1 MALGDLYFDVLFRDK
16 TDQGINAIKSKLSKS
31 GVEVGTDIAKGIE
44 AQLKNIKLSGLNASN
59 LNVKATLNV
68 DKIKILTDIQDALSK
83 KQFTIDI
90 KAKSNITTNANKSA
104 LAYET
109 EAQAK
114 LINAQARLLQAQN
127 AQAVSAQKAAL
138 AQAKL
143 ATEHQKTAREANRAQ
158 IEATKLARQKQM
170 LANATN
176 RATQSARNYTN
187 ANRGVIGSLRE
198 MTGLAGKFSAIYMGG
213 QFLSSLIKIRG
224 EFEMQL
230 VSLRAILQSTER
242 ANELYGQLQRLSV
255 ISPFQFGDLVKYA
268 KQLSAYQIPT
278 QDLYDTTK
286 RLADL
291 SAGLGV
297 DMNRLILAYG
307 QVKSAAVLRGTEL
320 RQFTEAGLPMV
331 SALADKF
338 SELEGRVVATGE
350 VFDKISN
357 REVPFQMVKE
367 VLEDLTNEG
376 GIFFEMQEKQAATLK
391 GQISNLKDAY
401 AIMMN
406 EIGKSQDGL
415 LKTGVGAIR
424 WSLQNYEELL
434 NILMAVVAAY
444 GAYRIQLGYKTSIM
458 GKDTQ
463 ATLTNALA
471 EKQRQASL
479 LMQESHTRQLTT
491 QERQLIATR
500 TKLTATDYEHLVA
513 TSQLNAAQ
521 IKSLFLTGKIT
532 KAQFQ
537 QLATMAGMTPAMQ
550 AQIANLSLMGRVG
563 ERLKLSLAGVG
574 RAFKALG
581 ATMKA
586 SWPMLV
592 IGLITELIM
601 QFSRLGDEQ
610 KRINEEMVNNAKQ
623 NLADLNNFYH
633 SHSLSFGEIDVD
645 AMPTSDVAK
654 LTEKIVEKIR
664 QLAPNNSIAF
674 EAQIMMQDGDE
685 TKLKKAKEIL
695 DGIGDSMSEIGR
707 AINKI
712 KIDEDSILWGAF
724 GEGLA
729 EDAEDFSEATSALL
743 SIMEANAKQGTT
755 IADLLRVW
763 DSNRTT
769 DAFKQFGN
777 GGIYSGNNIRWT
789 VQNFNA
795 ELNEAKSEI
804 DEFYEDNIQKLDGLK
819 GEARKAA
826 IQSQISVLKEQ
837 FKSLDPTSI
846 GILVNYYES
855 KVGNFYDSLT
865 HIVDNFT
872 DNERKQIQ
880 KMKGDYAGANK
891 DTLDKIVLN
900 TKERLGLIYLDAETL
915 AKNISLL
922 EAIINVKLNIETGG
936 NLSDL
941 QKAIGANMQFFGNE
955 KSYERVQKM
964 FEGVSSYA
972 EIEKII
978 QEQYAKLKGVSD
990 AIKKQKNLNEAQQ
1003 KELQNAN
1010 ADMKTIETLA
1020 SNLGVSHIK
1029 PTTKGKKSQ
1038 VDQVAKALQ
1047 DQYKEL
1053 KKLYDEWEK
1062 LSKLVGNENAK
1073 AELAKMSGFKEL
1085 FEDANLADLINKMLT
1100 DGGDL
1105 ELVKEYLKK
1114 VKGMTSKEALS
1125 FVETLEQTLRSI
1137 QTKDLTESVE
1147 KAVERINDALDVNI
1161 KKYQEWEKYYE
1172 STGNKS
1178 IASLLAYGD
1187 ANAIIK
1193 TEVELRTEALRLM
1206 QEQMKL
1212 NAKASMQAIKGN
1224 VDLFNRP
1231 IIQASKL
1238 AEKGWENVGDGIAT
1252 VFSSQYG
1259 ILDNKGAVREI
1270 LITPILP
1277 NGDVLSEKE
1286 LEEYIHSTL
1295 EGSADILNADQKGI
1309 VIAVDVDENLGEKLH
1324 LWQEEFYSE
1333 VHSFEKIASMG
1344 AEEFHTLPEEVQKAF
1359 KEAQDAVDAEAS
1371 EINAKFIEAYI
1382 STMSIDEQVK
1392 ALEEERDKLL
1402 QSTTDATL
1410 KKSTTDY
1417 YAKKIGE
1424 LKAKALE
1431 LLPVWERIFGDS
1443 FSYGGIK
1450 EAMGYARQLIDNA
1463 TPTTKNADGTMS
1475 YMSSFI
1481 DANGVKQEVAI
1492 VSDQLKDLKKQYGE
1506 LFDSLAEKNPFK
1518 AFVASMRELTSE
1530 SRSLSNDRAWRG
1542 VLNSLSGI
1550 FKMGAELSGSMK
1562 TIFDATGLE
1571 NVGNA
1576 MNTAMI
1582 LLEGTSNIAQAYAQG
1597 DDMGA
1602 MVASA
1607 QLLANTIA
1615 DAKWR
1620 SSADEEEA
1628 IEELE
1633 GKIRGYQSAREMLEN
1648 SLRRELGIY
1657 GEDGVKSMEK
1667 YAEMVKTYEEE
1678 IAARE
1683 AQLAEEKNKKE
1694 SDQDATAI
1702 ADYEAEIDKLN
1713 ETVRYFAEDT
1723 LKDLMGIDL
1732 KEWANNFG
1740 DALVEAFASGE
1751 DAASAFDKT
1760 VADLMK
1766 NVVKNMASLYI
1777 LEPAL
1782 KELQTYLFG
1791 EDGYGG
1797 VFGSDRHFSE
1807 EDLAGMKPYLD
1818 RLEKETIP
1826 AVEDLFEAIDTAMG
1840 GVLSSSSNL
1849 EGLSGGIKS
1858 ITEDTANLLASY
1870 LNAVRA
1876 DVALIAMGSPR
1887 MTTIAEAQ
1895 LAQLNVI
1902 ATNTSRSAV
1911 AVEAINTLLK
1921 SVTTTTSSGR
1931 VLKV

>member
-1 MALGDLYFDVLFRDK
+1 MALGDLYFDVLLRDK
-16 TDQGINAIKSKLSKS
+16 TDQGINAIKSKLSKL

-44 AQLKNIKLSGLNASN
+44 AQLKNIKLSGLNAPN

-68 DKIKILTDIQDALSK
+68 DKNKILTDIQDALSK
-83 KQFTIDI
+83 KQFTIDV

-143 ATEHQKTAREANRAQ
+143 RTEQQRTTRETNRAQ
-158 IEATKLARQKQM
+158 IEATKLARQKRM

-187 ANRGVIGSLRE
+187 ANRGIIGSLRE

-230 VSLRAILQSTER
+230 VSLRAIMQSTER
-242 ANELYGQLQRLSV
+242 ANELYGQLMQLSV

-268 KQLSAYQIPT
+268 KQLSAYQIPMG
-278 QDLYDTTK
+278 DLYDTTK

-297 DMNRLILAYG
+297 GMDRLILAYG
-307 QVKSAAVLRGTEL
+307 QVRSASVLRGTEL
-320 RQFTEAGLPMV
+320 RQFTEAGIPMV
-331 SALADKF
+331 GALADKF
-338 SELEGRVVATGE
+338 SELEGRVVSAGE

-367 VLEDLTNEG
+367 VLEDLTSEG
-376 GIFFEMQEKQAATLK
+376 GMFFEMQEKQAQTLQ

-424 WSLQNYEELL
+424 WSLQNYQELL
-434 NILMAVVAAY
+434 NILLSVVTAY
-444 GAYRIQLGYKTSIM
+444 GAYRIQLGYKTAVM
-458 GKDTQ
+458 GKDTM
-463 ATLTNALA
+463 ATLQNAMA
-471 EKQRQASL
+471 EKQLQA
-479 LMQESHTRQLTT
+479 
-491 QERQLIATR
+491 
-500 TKLTATDYEHLVA
+500 TKLGQEALTRRLTAQEQYLISTRGKLTQTDYRLMIA
-513 TSQLNAAQ
+513 NGQLNASQ
-521 IKSLFLTGKIT
+521 IKNLFLTKKIT
-532 KAQFQ
+532 REQF
-537 QLATMAGMTPAMQ
+537 LTLSARAGMTRANRL
-550 AQIANLSLMGRVG
+550 QIANMTQMQIVG

-581 ATMKA
+581 ATMMA
-586 SWPMLV
+586 SWPMLLIGV
-592 IGLITELIM
+592 ITQLIM
-601 QFSRLGDEQ
+601 KFSQLGEAQDE
-610 KRINEEMVNNAKQ
+610 VNKEIAENAKQ
-623 NLADLNNFYH
+623 TLADLESFFNSHKVVIDNIEVGDITEENAKKFVEKAIEKIDQVSPTESLALSLKADILGGDDVTEQAKRAEKALKNVRDVLQDIQRGKFEWEFPDYLLEDDLFEDMKGLAQAIKNAKTQNWDMSGQYLNFDKTDWGKETAAFEVYEEA
-633 SHSLSFGEIDVD
+633 SKAFWKNLPKIQSESLEKQRIAVADFYKALQELANKEGVSKEAMGYVISMYDSWFNKHLEGLDDWSASWTHIMQNMTSEDLNRLREIDGNWSESN
-645 AMPTSDVAK
+645 TK
-654 LTEKIVEKIR
+654 R
-664 QLAPNNSIAF
+664 
-674 EAQIMMQDGDE
+674 AQDIFDK
-685 TKLKKAKEIL
+685 T
-695 DGIGDSMSEIGR
+695 
-707 AINKI
+707 
-712 KIDEDSILWGAF
+712 
-724 GEGLA
+724 
-729 EDAEDFSEATSALL
+729 
-743 SIMEANAKQGTT
+743 
-755 IADLLRVW
+755 
-763 DSNRTT
+763 
-769 DAFKQFGN
+769 
-777 GGIYSGNNIRWT
+777 
-789 VQNFNA
+789 
-795 ELNEAKSEI
+795 AKSLNMV
-804 DEFYEDNIQKLDGLK
+804 YR
-819 GEARKAA
+819 EAAWTAER
-826 IQSQISVLKEQ
+826 ISQLQ
-837 FKSLDPTSI
+837 AF
-846 GILVNYYES
+846 
-855 KVGNFYDSLT
+855 
-865 HIVDNFT
+865 
-872 DNERKQIQ
+872 
-880 KMKGDYAGANK
+880 
-891 DTLDKIVLN
+891 
-900 TKERLGLIYLDAETL
+900 
-915 AKNISLL
+915 
-922 EAIINVKLNIETGG
+922 INVKLNIETGG
-936 NLSDL
+936 NYSDL

-964 FEGVSSYA
+964 FEGVSSYS

-1020 SNLGVSHIK
+1020 SNLGVSHIN
-1029 PTTKGKKSQ
+1029 PTTKGKTSQ

-1062 LSKLVGNENAK
+1062 LSKLIGNENAK

-1125 FVETLEQTLRSI
+1125 FVETLEQALRSI
-1137 QTKDLTESVE
+1137 QTKALTESVE

-1187 ANAIIK
+1187 ANAIAK
-1193 TEVELRTEALRLM
+1193 SDVEL
-1206 QEQMKL
+1206 K
-1212 NAKASMQAIKGN
+1212 K
-1224 VDLFNRP
+1224 D
-1231 IIQASKL
+1231 
-1238 AEKGWENVGDGIAT
+1238 NVGSVANKLGGEYKYLT
-1252 VFSSQYG
+1252 YS
-1259 ILDNKGAVREI
+1259 ILLTYDKDKLDE
-1270 LITPILP
+1270 LP
-1277 NGDVLSEKE
+1277 KAL
-1286 LEEYIHSTL
+1286 
-1295 EGSADILNADQKGI
+1295 
-1309 VIAVDVDENLGEKLH
+1309 
-1324 LWQEEFYSE
+1324 QES
-1333 VHSFEKIASMG
+1333 
-1344 AEEFHTLPEEVQKAF
+1344 F
-1359 KEAQDAVDAEAS
+1359 KEAQDAVDAEQADFAS
-1371 EINAKFIEAYI
+1371 KLAESYKN
-1382 STMSIDEQVK
+1382 TMSIEEQVK
-1392 ALEEERDKLL
+1392 ALEATRDEMLAKVDKMDAGEKDKAKFRERI
-1402 QSTTDATL
+1402 L
-1410 KKSTTDY
+1410 KDY
-1417 YAKKIGE
+1417 ANRIGE
-1424 LKAKALE
+1424 LKSKLQD
-1431 LLPVWERIFGDS
+1431 LLPVWDEIFNADDGS
-1443 FSYGGIK
+1443 FSNIKNAMSTIEEMLNNLRYVRGTPEGQNIFSTTYIDEYGNTKQIELTSDKIK
-1450 EAMGYARQLIDNA
+1450 ELREQYRQLADAMG
-1463 TPTTKNADGTMS
+1463 S
-1475 YMSSFI
+1475 
-1481 DANGVKQEVAI
+1481 
-1492 VSDQLKDLKKQYGE
+1492 
-1506 LFDSLAEKNPFK
+1506 KNPFK
-1518 AFVASMRELTSE
+1518 ALSEFIEKFGDKDNPLTKAE
-1530 SRSLSNDRAWRG
+1530 MWK
-1542 VLNSLSGI
+1542 GI
-1550 FKMGAELSGSMK
+1550 KENLATIADMGA
-1562 TIFDATGLE
+1562 DAAGQLGE
-1571 NVGNA
+1571 MFSALGMEGAAEA
-1576 MNTAMI
+1576 MDWTKQA
-1582 LLEGTSNIAQAYAQG
+1582 LEGVSNIANGFANGGIVGGVAAILSTSLGFLTSIINKEQEEIRERIEESKKIVKELQYQREQLENEIDRNLGGAYANNSNSYNKVY
-1597 DDMGA
+1597 A
-1602 MVASA
+1602 KMVAERSELNK
-1607 QLLANTIA
+1607 QLA
-1615 DAKWR
+1615 DAEQLKG
-1620 SSADEEEA
+1620 DEEREQTMSD
-1628 IEELE
+1628 INKEIKELDDQ
-1633 GKIRGYQSAREMLEN
+1633 IRH
-1648 SLRRELGIY
+1648 
-1657 GEDGVKSMEK
+1657 
-1667 YAEMVKTYEEE
+1667 
-1678 IAARE
+1678 
-1683 AQLAEEKNKKE
+1683 
-1694 SDQDATAI
+1694 
-1702 ADYEAEIDKLN
+1702 
-1713 ETVRYFAEDT
+1713 FAEDT

-1760 VADLMK
+1760 VADMMK

-1791 EDGYGG
+1791 TDGKGG
-1797 VFGSDRHFSE
+1797 VFGRDKHFSE

>member
-1 MALGDLYFDVLFRDK
+1 MALGDLYFDVLLRDK
-16 TDQGINAIKSKLSKS
+16 TDQGINAIKSKLSKL

-44 AQLKNIKLSGLNASN
+44 AQLKNIKLSGLNAPN

-68 DKIKILTDIQDALSK
+68 DKNKILTDIQDALSK
-83 KQFTIDI
+83 KQFTIDV

-143 ATEHQKTAREANRAQ
+143 RTEQQRTTRETNRAQ
-158 IEATKLARQKQM
+158 IEATKLARQKRM

-187 ANRGVIGSLRE
+187 ANRGIIGSLRE

-230 VSLRAILQSTER
+230 VSLRAIMQSTER
-242 ANELYGQLQRLSV
+242 ANELYGQLMQLSV

-268 KQLSAYQIPT
+268 KQLSAYQIPMG
-278 QDLYDTTK
+278 DLYDTTK

-338 SELEGRVVATGE
+338 SELEGRVVSAGE
-350 VFDKISN
+350 VFDKISG

-367 VLEDLTNEG
+367 VLEDLTSEG
-376 GIFFEMQEKQAATLK
+376 GMFFEMQEKQAATLK

-406 EIGKSQDGL
+406 EIGQSTDGI
-415 LKTGVGAIR
+415 LKGGVGAIR

-434 NILMAVVAAY
+434 NILLSVVAVY

-471 EKQRQASL
+471 EKKL
-479 LMQESHTRQLTT
+479 E
-491 QERQLIATR
+491 ATR
-500 TKLTATDYEHLVA
+500 LESVMLTRILTPAENKIINTRHKLTYVDYELMVA
-513 TSQLNAAQ
+513 EGKLNAAQ
-521 IKSLFLTGKIT
+521 VKNLFITGKIT
-532 KAQFQ
+532 KGQFEL
-537 QLATMAGMTPAMQ
+537 LAASAGMQKNYITS
-550 AQIANLSLMGRVG
+550 IANMTTMQRVG

-574 RAFKALG
+574 RAFKTLG
-581 ATMKA
+581 ATMMA
-586 SWPMLV
+586 SWPMLL
-592 IGLITELIM
+592 IGVITELMM
-601 QFSRLGDEQ
+601 QFSQLGEEQ
-610 KRINEEMVNNAKQ
+610 KRINQEIKENAKQ
-623 NLADLNNFYH
+623 NLADIENFYK
-633 SHSLSFGEIDVD
+633 SHKVTFD
-645 AMPTSDVAK
+645 ALEMGSISDVEASK
-654 LTEKIVEKIR
+654 ALEKTLEKIK
-664 QLAPNNSIAF
+664 QTAPSSALAF
-674 EAQIMMQDGDE
+674 EAEIMMQDGSIE
-685 TKLKKAKEIL
+685 QLQKAHKILK
-695 DGIGDSMSEIGR
+695 
-707 AINKI
+707 AIEEYSYNAQDALNNI
-712 KIDEDSILWGAF
+712 KINEDTLLWGAF

-729 EDAEDFSEATSALL
+729 EDAQDFGEQLRAEIERATRQGWDVSTHVNRMFRGNNALSDDLKEATSE
-743 SIMEANAKQGTT
+743 IDKF
-755 IADLLRVW
+755 IADNQGKLQGLTGEALRVEI
-763 DSNRTT
+763 
-769 DAFKQFGN
+769 AG
-777 GGIYSGNNIRWT
+777 
-789 VQNFNA
+789 
-795 ELNEAKSEI
+795 LAK
-804 DEFYEDNIQKLDGLK
+804 
-819 GEARKAA
+819 
-826 IQSQISVLKEQ
+826 VLKEQ
-837 FKSLDPTSI
+837 YKEVDAYGS
-846 GILVNYYES
+846 GILLNYFEF
-855 KVGNFYDSLT
+855 KVGDFQSTFEYMASQLT
-865 HIVDNFT
+865 E
-872 DNERKQIQ
+872 NEKKALKR
-880 KMKGDYAGANK
+880 MKGQYSGQYKEEFDE
-891 DTLDKIVLN
+891 IVQAV
-900 TKERLGLIYLDAETL
+900 KKRLGLIFLDTQDL
-915 AKNISLL
+915 VNNISQLQ
-922 EAIINVKLNIETGG
+922 AVINVKLNIETGG
-936 NLSDL
+936 NYSDL
-941 QKAIGANMQFFGNE
+941 QKAIGANMQFFANE

-1029 PTTKGKKSQ
+1029 PTTKGEKSQ

-1053 KKLYDEWEK
+1053 KKVYDEWEK
-1062 LSKLVGNENAK
+1062 LSKLIGNENAK

-1125 FVETLEQTLRSI
+1125 FVETLEQALRSI
-1137 QTKDLTESVE
+1137 QTKALTESVE

-1187 ANAIIK
+1187 ANAIAK
-1193 TEVELRTEALRLM
+1193 SEAQLR
-1206 QEQMKL
+1206 K
-1212 NAKASMQAIKGN
+1212 
-1224 VDLFNRP
+1224 
-1231 IIQASKL
+1231 
-1238 AEKGWENVGDGIAT
+1238 ENVAKVSDTINGG
-1252 VFSSQYG
+1252 Y
-1259 ILDNKGAVREI
+1259 KGLTYEI
-1270 LITPILP
+1270 LLTYDKDKLDKLP
-1277 NGDVLSEKE
+1277 GE
-1286 LEEYIHSTL
+1286 L
-1295 EGSADILNADQKGI
+1295 K
-1309 VIAVDVDENLGEKLH
+1309 
-1324 LWQEEFYSE
+1324 
-1333 VHSFEKIASMG
+1333 
-1344 AEEFHTLPEEVQKAF
+1344 KAF
-1359 KEAQDAVDAEAS
+1359 KEAQDAVDAEQADFAS
-1371 EINAKFIEAYI
+1371 KLAESYKN
-1382 STMSIDEQVK
+1382 TMSIEEQVK
-1392 ALEEERDKLL
+1392 ALEATRDEMLAKVDKMDAGEKDKAKFRERI
-1402 QSTTDATL
+1402 L
-1410 KKSTTDY
+1410 KDY
-1417 YAKKIGE
+1417 ANRIGE
-1424 LKAKALE
+1424 LKSKLQD
-1431 LLPVWERIFGDS
+1431 LLPVWDEIFNADDGS
-1443 FSYGGIK
+1443 FSNIKNAMSTIEEMLNNLRYVRGTPEGQNIFSTTYIDEYGNTKQIELTSDKIK
-1450 EAMGYARQLIDNA
+1450 ELREQYRQLADAMG
-1463 TPTTKNADGTMS
+1463 S
-1475 YMSSFI
+1475 
-1481 DANGVKQEVAI
+1481 
-1492 VSDQLKDLKKQYGE
+1492 
-1506 LFDSLAEKNPFK
+1506 KNPFK
-1518 AFVASMRELTSE
+1518 ALSEFIEKFGDKDNPLTKAE
-1530 SRSLSNDRAWRG
+1530 MWK
-1542 VLNSLSGI
+1542 GI
-1550 FKMGAELSGSMK
+1550 KENLATIADMGA
-1562 TIFDATGLE
+1562 DAAGQLGE
-1571 NVGNA
+1571 MFSALGMEGAAEA
-1576 MNTAMI
+1576 MDWTKQA
-1582 LLEGTSNIAQAYAQG
+1582 LEGVSNIANGFANGGIVGGVAAILSTSLGFLTSIINKEQEEIRERIEESKKIVKELQYQREQLENEIDRNLGGAYANNSNSYNKVY
-1597 DDMGA
+1597 A
-1602 MVASA
+1602 KMVAERSELNK
-1607 QLLANTIA
+1607 QLA
-1615 DAKWR
+1615 DAEQLKG
-1620 SSADEEEA
+1620 DEEREQTMSD
-1628 IEELE
+1628 INKEIKELDDQ
-1633 GKIRGYQSAREMLEN
+1633 IRH
-1648 SLRRELGIY
+1648 
-1657 GEDGVKSMEK
+1657 
-1667 YAEMVKTYEEE
+1667 
-1678 IAARE
+1678 
-1683 AQLAEEKNKKE
+1683 
-1694 SDQDATAI
+1694 
-1702 ADYEAEIDKLN
+1702 
-1713 ETVRYFAEDT
+1713 FAEDT
-1723 LKDLMGIDL
+1723 LKDLMDIDL

-1760 VADLMK
+1760 VADMMK

-1791 EDGYGG
+1791 TDGKGG
-1797 VFGSDRHFSE
+1797 VFGRDKHFSE

>member
-1 MALGDLYFDVLFRDK
+1 MALGDLYFDVLLRDK
-16 TDQGINAIKSKLSKS
+16 TDQGINAIKSKLSKL

-68 DKIKILTDIQDALSK
+68 DKNKILTDIQDALSK

-198 MTGLAGKFSAIYMGG
+198 MAGLAGKFSAIYMGG

-242 ANELYGQLQRLSV
+242 ANELYGQLQQLSV

-338 SELEGRVVATGE
+338 SELQGRVVATGE

-406 EIGKSQDGL
+406 EIGQSTEGI
-415 LKTGVGAIR
+415 LKGGVGAIR
-424 WSLQNYEELL
+424 WSLQNYQELL
-434 NILMAVVAAY
+434 NILMSVVAAY

-471 EKQRQASL
+471 EKQLQATKLGQEALTRRLTAQEQYLISTRGKL
-479 LMQESHTRQLTT
+479 TQTDYRLMIANGQLT
-491 QERQLIATR
+491 A
-500 TKLTATDYEHLVA
+500 
-513 TSQLNAAQ
+513 SQV
-521 IKSLFLTGKIT
+521 KMLFLTKKIT
-532 KAQFQ
+532 REQF
-537 QLATMAGMTPAMQ
+537 LTLSARAGMTRANRL
-550 AQIANLSLMGRVG
+550 QIANMTQMQIVG

-586 SWPMLV
+586 AWPMLV

-610 KRINEEMVNNAKQ
+610 KRINEEMINNAKQ
-623 NLADLNNFYH
+623 NLVDLNNFYH
-633 SHSLSFGEIDVD
+633 SHSLSFGEIDID

-707 AINKI
+707 ATNKI
-712 KIDEDSILWGAF
+712 KINEDSILWGAF

-729 EDAEDFSEATSALL
+729 EDAEDFSEAIDNVVASMQKYGKEGLTL
-743 SIMEANAKQGTT
+743 SDIFSHTGAY
-755 IADLLRVW
+755 
-763 DSNRTT
+763 T
-769 DAFKQFGN
+769 DFTKNGIITLDFKD
-777 GGIYSGNNIRWT
+777 NINT
-789 VQNFNA
+789 LKSDFA
-795 ELNEAKSEI
+795 EAKSEV
-804 DEFYEDNIQKLDGLK
+804 DKFYNDNKQVLK
-819 GEARKAA
+819 DLSGEARKAA

-872 DNERKQIQ
+872 NDERKQIQ
-880 KMKGDYAGANK
+880 KWEGDYTGANK
-891 DTLDKIVLN
+891 ETLDKIVLN

-915 AKNISLL
+915 ANNISLL

-936 NLSDL
+936 NYSDL
-941 QKAIGANMQFFGNE
+941 QKAIGRNMQFVGNE

-978 QEQYAKLKGVSD
+978 QDQYAKLKGVSD

-1053 KKLYDEWEK
+1053 KKVYDEWEK
-1062 LSKLVGNENAK
+1062 LSKLIGNENAK

-1125 FVETLEQTLRSI
+1125 FVETLEQALRSI
-1137 QTKDLTESVE
+1137 QTKDLTESVS
-1147 KAVERINDALDVNI
+1147 KAIEQINDALDVNI

-1187 ANAIIK
+1187 ANAIAK
-1193 TEVELRTEALRLM
+1193 SDVEL
-1206 QEQMKL
+1206 K
-1212 NAKASMQAIKGN
+1212 K
-1224 VDLFNRP
+1224 D
-1231 IIQASKL
+1231 
-1238 AEKGWENVGDGIAT
+1238 NVGDVANKLGGEYKYLT
-1252 VFSSQYG
+1252 YS
-1259 ILDNKGAVREI
+1259 ILLTYDKDE
-1270 LITPILP
+1270 LDKLP
-1277 NGDVLSEKE
+1277 KAL
-1286 LEEYIHSTL
+1286 
-1295 EGSADILNADQKGI
+1295 
-1309 VIAVDVDENLGEKLH
+1309 
-1324 LWQEEFYSE
+1324 QES
-1333 VHSFEKIASMG
+1333 
-1344 AEEFHTLPEEVQKAF
+1344 F
-1359 KEAQDAVDAEAS
+1359 KEAQDAVDSEAS
-1371 EINAKFIEAYI
+1371 EINAKLIESYI
-1382 STMSIDEQVK
+1382 NTMSIDEQVK
-1392 ALEEERDKLL
+1392 ALEEVRDKLL

-1410 KKSTTDY
+1410 KKSVTDD

-1431 LLPVWERIFGDS
+1431 LLPVWDKIFNPTGGFKGLQYALDVVNDIIGNLKGTSTKGFYTSS
-1443 FSYGGIK
+1443 FEEDGVIK
-1450 EAMGYARQLIDNA
+1450 EISLTTEQVEKLRDAYRDLMRTMAQQNPFGTLAKLYEAYRKAKEEGKDFEPDNEIVEEAKFSAAERVSKRLTTISNILEGVSEKASQTISELAGVFDSMVQNLRSGDIWGALLSFGAFIAGKLISAFDEGQRLIDRA
-1463 TPTTKNADGTMS
+1463 TRRISRSETTYDRVGR
-1475 YMSSFI
+1475 
-1481 DANGVKQEVAI
+1481 AI
-1492 VSDQLKDLKKQYGE
+1492 
-1506 LFDSLAEKNPFK
+1506 
-1518 AFVASMRELTSE
+1518 
-1530 SRSLSNDRAWRG
+1530 SRSLGGYIGD
-1542 VLNSLSGI
+1542 
-1550 FKMGAELSGSMK
+1550 AETMYKELLRQENELRSFFGQAPMEAVSGSAVGSELLKAQRDELMK
-1562 TIFDATGLE
+1562 QRHNTGRLY
-1571 NVGNA
+1571 GA
-1576 MNTAMI
+1576 SMGDKDT
-1582 LLEGTSNIAQAYAQG
+1582 TS
-1597 DDMGA
+1597 
-1602 MVASA
+1602 
-1607 QLLANTIA
+1607 
-1615 DAKWR
+1615 
-1620 SSADEEEA
+1620 
-1628 IEELE
+1628 EELE
-1633 GKIRGYQSAREMLEN
+1633 EIKRQYYELDDQIRH
-1648 SLRRELGIY
+1648 
-1657 GEDGVKSMEK
+1657 
-1667 YAEMVKTYEEE
+1667 
-1678 IAARE
+1678 
-1683 AQLAEEKNKKE
+1683 
-1694 SDQDATAI
+1694 
-1702 ADYEAEIDKLN
+1702 
-1713 ETVRYFAEDT
+1713 FAEDT
-1723 LKDLMGIDL
+1723 LKELMGIDL
-1732 KEWANNFG
+1732 KEWAGQIG
-1740 DALVEAFASGE
+1740 DSLVDAFASGE
-1751 DAASAFDKT
+1751 DAVTAFDKT
-1760 VADLMK
+1760 VGNSMK
-1766 NVVKNMASLYI
+1766 NVVKKMASLYI
-1777 LEPAL
+1777 LEPMMRD
-1782 KELQTYLFG
+1782 LQTYLFG
-1791 EDGYGG
+1791 EDGEGG
-1797 VFGSDRHFSE
+1797 VFGGDMHFSE
-1807 EDLAGMKPYLD
+1807 ADLQGMLPYLD
-1818 RLEKETIP
+1818 KIKDVGVP
-1826 AVEDLFEAIDTAMG
+1826 AVETLFKSINEGLG
-1840 GVLSSSSNL
+1840 GLMSMDANMNS
-1849 EGLSGGIKS
+1849 LSGGIKS

>member
-1 MALGDLYFDVLFRDK
+1 MALGDLYFDVLLRDK

-31 GVEVGTDIAKGIE
+31 GAEVGADIAKGIE

-68 DKIKILTDIQDALSK
+68 DRNKILTDIQDALKS

-143 ATEHQKTAREANRAQ
+143 RTEQQRTAREANRAQ

-230 VSLRAILQSTER
+230 VSLRAVLQSTER
-242 ANELYGQLQRLSV
+242 ANELYGRLQQLSV

-338 SELEGRVVATGE
+338 SELEGRVVAAGE

-434 NILMAVVAAY
+434 NILLSVVAAY

-471 EKQRQASL
+471 EKQLQATKLGQEALTRRLTAQEQYLISTRGKL
-479 LMQESHTRQLTT
+479 TQTDYRLMIANGQLT
-491 QERQLIATR
+491 A
-500 TKLTATDYEHLVA
+500 
-513 TSQLNAAQ
+513 SQV
-521 IKSLFLTGKIT
+521 KMLFLTKKIT
-532 KAQFQ
+532 REQF
-537 QLATMAGMTPAMQ
+537 LTLSARAGMTRANRL
-550 AQIANLSLMGRVG
+550 QIANMTQMQIVG

-592 IGLITELIM
+592 VGLITELIM

-623 NLADLNNFYH
+623 NLADLNNFYR

-707 AINKI
+707 ATNKI
-712 KIDEDSILWGAF
+712 KINEDSILWGAF

-729 EDAEDFSEATSALL
+729 EDAQDFSEAIDNVVASMQKYGKEGLTLSDIFSHTGAYTDFTKNGIITS
-743 SIMEANAKQGTT
+743 
-755 IADLLRVW
+755 D
-763 DSNRTT
+763 
-769 DAFKQFGN
+769 FKDDISTLKRDF
-777 GGIYSGNNIRWT
+777 
-789 VQNFNA
+789 A
-795 ELNEAKSEI
+795 EAKSEV
-804 DEFYEDNIQKLDGLK
+804 DKFYNDNKQLLQNLS

-872 DNERKQIQ
+872 DDERKQIQ
-880 KMKGDYAGANK
+880 KWKGDYTGANK

-915 AKNISLL
+915 ANNISLL

-936 NLSDL
+936 NYSDL
-941 QKAIGANMQFFGNE
+941 QKVIGANMQFVGNE
-955 KSYERVQKM
+955 ESYKRVQKM

-1029 PTTKGKKSQ
+1029 PTTKGEKSQ

-1053 KKLYDEWEK
+1053 KKVYDEWEK
-1062 LSKLVGNENAK
+1062 LSKLIGNENAK

-1085 FEDANLADLINKMLT
+1085 FEDANLTDLINKMLT

-1105 ELVKEYLKK
+1105 ELVKEYLEK

-1125 FVETLEQTLRSI
+1125 FVETLEQALRSI

-1147 KAVERINDALDVNI
+1147 KAVERINNALDVNI

-1187 ANAIIK
+1187 ANAIAK
-1193 TEVELRTEALRLM
+1193 SDVEL
-1206 QEQMKL
+1206 K
-1212 NAKASMQAIKGN
+1212 K
-1224 VDLFNRP
+1224 D
-1231 IIQASKL
+1231 
-1238 AEKGWENVGDGIAT
+1238 NVGSVANKLGGEYKYLT
-1252 VFSSQYG
+1252 YS
-1259 ILDNKGAVREI
+1259 ILLTYDKDE
-1270 LITPILP
+1270 LDELP
-1277 NGDVLSEKE
+1277 KVL
-1286 LEEYIHSTL
+1286 
-1295 EGSADILNADQKGI
+1295 
-1309 VIAVDVDENLGEKLH
+1309 
-1324 LWQEEFYSE
+1324 QES
-1333 VHSFEKIASMG
+1333 
-1344 AEEFHTLPEEVQKAF
+1344 F
-1359 KEAQDAVDAEAS
+1359 KEAQDAVDSEAS
-1371 EINAKFIEAYI
+1371 EINAKLIESYKN
-1382 STMSIDEQVK
+1382 TMSIDEQVK
-1392 ALEEERDKLL
+1392 ALEKERDKLL

-1410 KKSTTDY
+1410 KKSVTDD

-1424 LKAKALE
+1424 VKAKALE
-1431 LLPVWERIFGDS
+1431 LLPIWDEL
-1443 FSYGGIK
+1443 FSAEGGRYKDVTKAMDYINEIDTNKKVQSKTNDGGFIYSSIVNGQEITITSEQLDKLK
-1450 EAMGYARQLIDNA
+1450 EKY
-1463 TPTTKNADGTMS
+1463 
-1475 YMSSFI
+1475 
-1481 DANGVKQEVAI
+1481 
-1492 VSDQLKDLKKQYGE
+1492 KDLAGV
-1506 LFDSLAEKNPFK
+1506 LDEKNPFK
-1518 AFVASMRELTSE
+1518 
-1530 SRSLSNDRAWRG
+1530 SLSKLFGLLKNETD
-1542 VLNSLSGI
+1542 SLSDAEVWTLIGENI
-1550 FKMGAELSGSMK
+1550 GTIADMGA
-1562 TIFDATGLE
+1562 DAAGQLGGMFSALGME
-1571 NVGNA
+1571 DAAEA
-1576 MNTAMI
+1576 MDWTQQA
-1582 LLEGTSNIAQAYAQG
+1582 LEGVSNIANGFANGGIVGGIAATFGTIAGLLTSFFTKQNEEIKKRIEDSKKVVEELKYEREQIENAIDRNLGGAYANNG
-1597 DDMGA
+1597 NSYNKVYAKMIA
-1602 MVASA
+1602 ERRELNK
-1607 QLLANTIA
+1607 QLA
-1615 DAKWR
+1615 DAKQLKG
-1620 SSADEEEA
+1620 DEEREQTMSD
-1628 IEELE
+1628 INKEIKELDDQ
-1633 GKIRGYQSAREMLEN
+1633 IRH
-1648 SLRRELGIY
+1648 
-1657 GEDGVKSMEK
+1657 
-1667 YAEMVKTYEEE
+1667 
-1678 IAARE
+1678 
-1683 AQLAEEKNKKE
+1683 
-1694 SDQDATAI
+1694 
-1702 ADYEAEIDKLN
+1702 
-1713 ETVRYFAEDT
+1713 FAEDT
-1723 LKDLMGIDL
+1723 LKDLMDIDL

-1791 EDGYGG
+1791 TNGKGG
-1797 VFGSDRHFSE
+1797 VFGRDRHFSE

-1818 RLEKETIP
+1818 SLEKETIP

-1858 ITEDTANLLASY
+1858 IPEDTANLLASY

-1911 AVEAINTLLK
+1911 AVEAINTLLR

>member
-1 MALGDLYFDVLFRDK
+1 MALGNLYFDVLLNDK
-16 TDQGINAIKSKLSKS
+16 TDQGINAIKSKLSKL

-68 DKIKILTDIQDALSK
+68 DKNKILTDIQDALSK

-114 LINAQARLLQAQN
+114 LINSQARLLQAQN
-127 AQAVSAQKAAL
+127 AQAVSEQKAAL
-138 AQAKL
+138 AQV
-143 ATEHQKTAREANRAQ
+143 
-158 IEATKLARQKQM
+158 KLARQKQM

-198 MTGLAGKFSAIYMGG
+198 MTGLAGKFSAIYMGW

-242 ANELYGQLQRLSV
+242 ANELYGQLQQLSV

-297 DMNRLILAYG
+297 DINRLILAYG

-320 RQFTEAGLPMV
+320 RQFTEAGIPMV
-331 SALADKF
+331 GALADKF
-338 SELEGRVVATGE
+338 SELEGRVVSAGE

-367 VLEDLTNEG
+367 VLEDLTSEG
-376 GIFFEMQEKQAATLK
+376 GMFFEMQEKQAQTLQ

-434 NILMAVVAAY
+434 SILLSVVAAY

-471 EKQRQASL
+471 EKQRKAEAL
-479 LMQESHTRQLTT
+479 KATALTRQLTA
-491 QERQLIATR
+491 QEQRLIATKG
-500 TKLTATDYEHLVA
+500 KLTKTDYARLISLE
-513 TSQLNAAQ
+513 QLNALDVKRLYLLGRINDAEFRFFASQ
-521 IKSLFLTGKIT
+521 VGIQQSVIQTTLNMNMLQRAMTRVELATTKVVGAFINLGKIL
-532 KAQFQ
+532 KANWVT
-537 QLATMAGMTPAMQ
+537 LV
-550 AQIANLSLMGRVG
+550 VG
-563 ERLKLSLAGVG
+563 GIVDLI
-574 RAFKALG
+574 
-581 ATMKA
+581 
-586 SWPMLV
+586 SWL
-592 IGLITELIM
+592 TN
-601 QFSRLGDEQ
+601 LGD
-610 KRINEEMVNNAKQ
+610 INEELNERMRESATQTISDIDSFFNSHQVTLTGIENKTISNEEAKKFIEKASEKIMQVAPTTDLAIGIKAELELENDTTAKAKKLVDVLENIRSASDAINASLVAFEFTEDGWLGGLLGGEGFESDTKD
-623 NLADLNNFYH
+623 LSKEVADLQEVVREY
-633 SHSLSFGEIDVD
+633 
-645 AMPTSDVAK
+645 AK
-654 LTEKIVEKIR
+654 
-664 QLAPNNSIAF
+664 A
-674 EAQIMMQDGDE
+674 
-685 TKLKKAKEIL
+685 
-695 DGIGDSMSEIGR
+695 
-707 AINKI
+707 
-712 KIDEDSILWGAF
+712 
-724 GEGLA
+724 
-729 EDAEDFSEATSALL
+729 
-743 SIMEANAKQGTT
+743 GTT
-755 IADLLRVW
+755 IGEVVDFYRNNSDLKPSEL
-763 DSNRTT
+763 
-769 DAFKQFGN
+769 AKKIGEMFGN
-777 GGIYSGNNIRWT
+777 GSEGAGEELKQAVMQYQSDWEEAQGELQRTIATTQASIAGRTVEEQRVIIAQGVQTLKDKIKDLNPFAQLGLISKFESTFGQVDAQYEALTTEIISKNRKTLQNWAGDYSGANS
-789 VQNFNA
+789 
-795 ELNEAKSEI
+795 K
-804 DEFYEDNIQKLDGLK
+804 
-819 GEARKAA
+819 
-826 IQSQISVLKEQ
+826 VLKEMVE
-837 FKSLDPTSI
+837 KAIKGLNLI
-846 GILVNYYES
+846 GL
-855 KVGNFYDSLT
+855 K
-865 HIVDNFT
+865 
-872 DNERKQIQ
+872 
-880 KMKGDYAGANK
+880 
-891 DTLDKIVLN
+891 
-900 TKERLGLIYLDAETL
+900 AEDVV
-915 AKNISLL
+915 KNINKL
-922 EAIINVKLNIETGG
+922 EAIINVKINVDTSGNSKIQEAIENALSSFVGSKADYDKLV
-936 NLSDL
+936 NLFAGETDYS
-941 QKAIGANMQFFGNE
+941 KI
-955 KSYERVQKM
+955 KS
-964 FEGVSSYA
+964 
-972 EIEKII
+972 II
-978 QEQYAKLKGVSD
+978 QENYEKT
-990 AIKKQKNLNEAQQ
+990 KKEIEALEELGNLNSEQQKQLNSAKNLHTNLKNVSQG
-1003 KELQNAN
+1003 
-1010 ADMKTIETLA
+1010 
-1020 SNLGVSHIK
+1020 LGVSPVK
-1029 PTTKGKKSQ
+1029 PTKTSQ
-1038 VDQVAKALQ
+1038 VDQAAKALQ

-1062 LSKLVGNENAK
+1062 LSKLIGNENAK
-1073 AELAKMSGFKEL
+1073 AKLAEMSGFKEL

-1105 ELVKEYLKK
+1105 VLVKEYLEK

-1125 FVETLEQTLRSI
+1125 FVETLEQALRSI
-1137 QTKDLTESVE
+1137 QIKDLTESVS
-1147 KAVERINDALDVNI
+1147 KAIEQINDALDVNI

-1178 IASLLAYGD
+1178 IASLLAYSD
-1187 ANAIIK
+1187 ANAIAK
-1193 TEVELRTEALRLM
+1193 SEAQLR
-1206 QEQMKL
+1206 K
-1212 NAKASMQAIKGN
+1212 
-1224 VDLFNRP
+1224 
-1231 IIQASKL
+1231 
-1238 AEKGWENVGDGIAT
+1238 ENVAKVADTINGE
-1252 VFSSQYG
+1252 Y
-1259 ILDNKGAVREI
+1259 KGLTYEI
-1270 LITPILP
+1270 LLTYDKDKLDKLP
-1277 NGDVLSEKE
+1277 KAL
-1286 LEEYIHSTL
+1286 
-1295 EGSADILNADQKGI
+1295 
-1309 VIAVDVDENLGEKLH
+1309 
-1324 LWQEEFYSE
+1324 QE
-1333 VHSFEKIASMG
+1333 
-1344 AEEFHTLPEEVQKAF
+1344 TF
-1359 KEAQDAVDAEAS
+1359 KEAQDAVDSEAS
-1371 EINAKFIEAYI
+1371 EINAKLIESYKN
-1382 STMSIDEQVK
+1382 TMSIDELVK

-1410 KKSTTDY
+1410 KKSVIDD

-1463 TPTTKNADGTMS
+1463 TPTTKNADGSMN
-1475 YMSSFI
+1475 YLSSFI
-1481 DANGVKQEVAI
+1481 DANGVKQEVTI

-1518 AFVASMRELTSE
+1518 AFVASMRELTTE

-1633 GKIRGYQSAREMLEN
+1633 GKIRGYQSARELLEN

-1667 YAEMVKTYEEE
+1667 YAEIVKTYEEE

-1702 ADYEAEIDKLN
+1702 ADYEAEIEKLN

-1732 KEWANNFG
+1732 KEWASNFG

-1791 EDGYGG
+1791 ADGNGG
-1797 VFGSDRHFSE
+1797 VFGSDKHFSE

-1818 RLEKETIP
+1818 RLEKEAIP